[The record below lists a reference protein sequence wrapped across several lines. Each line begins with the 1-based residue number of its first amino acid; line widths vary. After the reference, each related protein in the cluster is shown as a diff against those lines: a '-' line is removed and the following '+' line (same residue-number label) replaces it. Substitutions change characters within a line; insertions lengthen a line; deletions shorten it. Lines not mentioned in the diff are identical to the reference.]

1 DQHET
6 LGRGGEHTLRHAFER
21 GVLVDVAVVDR
32 AERDEARDHV
42 GPQVLVAHEAGQQ
55 DEMAQT
61 LGYFFRARSSFPESV
76 TKPKHFLTFHTVASV
91 QKSGEVVAQQS
102 STSTQP

>member
-1 DQHET
+1 M
-6 LGRGGEHTLRHAFER
+6 
-21 GVLVDVAVVDR
+21 DR
-32 AERDEARDHV
+32 AEGAKTRDHV

-55 DEMAQT
+55 DEVAQT
-61 LGYFFRARSSFPESV
+61 LGYFFRALSIFPESV

-91 QKSGEVVAQQS
+91 QKAGDEVAQQS